1 MDTCGQRKILARFR
15 AKKSYLIRKK
25 GLSEAEAIE
34 KAQHILKD
42 LDDNTQ
48 LSAKQTPSRRLM
60 LVQDPSPDEIK
71 AEIERQKARGSFI
84 EAPILMSSVEK
95 TAKSE
100 ERREKD
106 SNVESSQSVERRE
119 KDSNVESSQSVERRE
134 TQSAEIGSTVF
145 YALIVAIASWLLIS
159 SSLEV
164 FGKGPEGWG
173 KAIILELG
181 ILGLAVSKSQF
192 GSSLKEIAG
201 FLLSKATL
209 IFLVI
214 LSFAVLHTG
223 VESQRSEGLTRA
235 EAKSSTLTDLT
246 AERDRWQKTYDSY
259 AENRV
264 SDRRDAMK
272 EISRLNV
279 EIRAERA
286 AVSKSLDGSVIN
298 LKSNTEM
305 MIRAALLL
313 LNIIFGH
320 KLAQAMATIKWP
332 PLLREERL
340 VS

>member
-1 MDTCGQRKILARFR
+1 MSTAEDRKRTLARFR
-15 AKKSYLIRKK
+15 AKKSYLMRKK
-25 GLSEAEAIE
+25 GFSESEAIAAAKPILDDIAESAVAESAERRAQPVKTSAPRSEAKLRLVTEPSQEEISRE
-34 KAQHILKD
+34 VEKLKAQGTFTEIP
-42 LDDNTQ
+42 TITY
-48 LSAKQTPSRRLM
+48 SA
-60 LVQDPSPDEIK
+60 
-71 AEIERQKARGSFI
+71 
-84 EAPILMSSVEK
+84 
-95 TAKSE
+95 
-100 ERREKD
+100 ERRENPTLKLAD
-106 SNVESSQSVERRE
+106 SAERRA
-119 KDSNVESSQSVERRE
+119 QSKSK
-134 TQSAEIGSTVF
+134 SAEIGSAAF
-145 YALIVAIASWLLIS
+145 CALIVGIASWLLVD

-164 FGKGPEGWG
+164 FGSGPEGWG
-173 KAIILELG
+173 KALILELG
-181 ILGLAVSKSQF
+181 ILGLAVSRSQF

-223 VESQRSEGLTRA
+223 VESQRSEGLTSA

-246 AERDRWQKTYDSY
+246 AERDRWQKTYDSF

-320 KLAQAMATIKWP
+320 KLAQAMATMKWP

>member
-1 MDTCGQRKILARFR
+1 M
-15 AKKSYLIRKK
+15 RKK
-25 GLSEAEAIE
+25 GFSESEAIAAAKPILDDIAESAVAESAVAESAVAESAVAESAERRAQPVKTSAPRSEAKLRLVTEPSQEEISRE
-34 KAQHILKD
+34 VEKLKAQGTFTEIP
-42 LDDNTQ
+42 TITY
-48 LSAKQTPSRRLM
+48 SA
-60 LVQDPSPDEIK
+60 
-71 AEIERQKARGSFI
+71 
-84 EAPILMSSVEK
+84 
-95 TAKSE
+95 
-100 ERREKD
+100 ERRENPTLKLAD
-106 SNVESSQSVERRE
+106 SAERRA
-119 KDSNVESSQSVERRE
+119 QSKSK
-134 TQSAEIGSTVF
+134 SAEIGSAAF
-145 YALIVAIASWLLIS
+145 CALIVGIASWLLVD

-164 FGKGPEGWG
+164 FGSGPEGWG
-173 KAIILELG
+173 KALILELG
-181 ILGLAVSKSQF
+181 ILGLAVSRSQF

-223 VESQRSEGLTRA
+223 VESQRSEGLTSA

-246 AERDRWQKTYDSY
+246 AERDRWQKTYDSF

-320 KLAQAMATIKWP
+320 KLAQAMATMKWP